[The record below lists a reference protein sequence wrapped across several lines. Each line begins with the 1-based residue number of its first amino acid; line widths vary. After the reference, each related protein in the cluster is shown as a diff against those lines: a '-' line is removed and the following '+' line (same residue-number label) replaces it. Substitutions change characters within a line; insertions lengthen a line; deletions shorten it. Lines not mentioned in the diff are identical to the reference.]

1 MNTISDYLGTDHTR
15 CDAFF
20 AQLELA
26 VTEGEWDDAG
36 SDFKNFER
44 AMARHFRKEEELLFV
59 AFEKTTGN
67 SAGPT
72 SVMRIEHQHLRAIM
86 SRMCEAVVQHD
97 ADEFFGHADTLR
109 IMMHQ
114 HNMKEESILYLMS
127 DRVLAERRDEIV
139 DAMKEIDATDQVG
152 IVIHTE

>member
-1 MNTISDYLGTDHTR
+1 MNTISEYLGTDHTR

-26 VTEGEWDDAG
+26 VTDGEWAEAR
-36 SDFKNFER
+36 SDFDNFER
-44 AMARHFRKEEELLFV
+44 AMERHFRKEEEILFV
-59 AFEKTTGN
+59 AFEKVTGN

-72 SVMRIEHQHLRAIM
+72 GVMRIEHQHLRAIM
-86 SRMCEAVVQHD
+86 GRMCEAVVQHD

-114 HNMKEESILYLMS
+114 HNMKEESILYLMT
-127 DRVLAERRDEIV
+127 DRVLAERRNEII
-139 DAMKEIDATDQVG
+139 DAMREIDATDLLG
-152 IVIHTE
+152 IAIHAG